1 MCRFDP
7 PGGYAGTDT
16 ARVLYAA
23 AKGGSTTTS
32 LGRTSASP
40 LTLATAVGAARHQST
55 VKLATGTYTGAI
67 TIAQNVTV
75 TEDTGQTATATG
87 LNLYP
92 AVTSGA
98 VVSIAGTRYT
108 TGTGI
113 VASGETHLAITP
125 PTWAADGSKMGI
137 IYMHGATQT
146 EAQMVDGATYGALK
160 AILRALV
167 VAGYPMLGVLAAGDA
182 WGNATA
188 KSRIDDAKT
197 YLQGTMGAKAGKIG
211 IIGGSMGGLTA
222 LNWAKSN
229 LSSVACAAG
238 LVPVSDVTDMHTNN
252 RGGLT
257 ASINTAYSTWSEATY
272 GATYNPHTY
281 ASTGLA
287 GLPYKAWYGASDT
300 TVIPAT
306 VTDVVTAIGGTASGQ
321 AVPGDHNSALANVT
335 PSDVVAF
342 FDTYQT

>member
-7 PGGYAGTDT
+7 PGGYVGPDT

-23 AKGGSTTTS
+23 ASGGSTDAS
-32 LGRTSASP
+32 HGRSSADP
-40 LTLATAVGAARHQST
+40 LTLAAGVSAARHQST
-55 VKLATGTYTGAI
+55 LRLATGTYTGSI
-67 TIAQNVTV
+67 TIGQNVTV
-75 TEDTGQTATATG
+75 TEDTGQTATATA

-98 VVSIAGTRYT
+98 SVSIAGTRYT
-108 TGTGI
+108 TGTG
-113 VASGETHLAITP
+113 VVTSGESHLALTP

-146 EAQMVDGATYGALK
+146 EAQMVDGANYGPLK
-160 AILRALV
+160 ITLRALA
-167 VAGYPMLGVLAAGDA
+167 VAGYPIIGVYAAGDA

-229 LSSVACAAG
+229 LSSVACAVG

-281 ASTGLA
+281 AAGSLTGLR
-287 GLPYKAWYGASDT
+287 YKAWYGLTDT

-306 VTDVVTAIGGTASGQ
+306 VTDVVTAIGATASSQ
-321 AVPGDHNSALANVT
+321 SLAGDHNTALNTIVPA
-335 PSDVVAF
+335 DVVAF